1 MSHNGIEFN
10 KDINSSNIKQYLNT
24 RVSILCHTP
33 EDWDYLMKITETK
46 ATDSN
51 KYIKSSNKLF
61 DLYDPSSVWTS
72 TSFKN
77 IINSTDR
84 KVINI
89 KDIYYNDLFR
99 AIDDL
104 LDLIEK
110 NESKI

>member
-1 MSHNGIEFN
+1 
-10 KDINSSNIKQYLNT
+10 
-24 RVSILCHTP
+24 
-33 EDWDYLMKITETK
+33 MKITETK

-51 KYIKSSNKLF
+51 KYINSSNKLF

-72 TSFKN
+72 TSLEN